1 MGKISIT
8 TALLDILKSL
18 NQPVITDYQLGVF
31 IFNLYQ
37 EGLYEDQVVN
47 KKITLPGMNEFHRA
61 TKTLLDQGI
70 LSDFVKIPSTYSIF
84 GKNISD
90 EEEVVCSVDPFSY
103 ISHLSAM
110 EFHGLT
116 DRISRT
122 IIYSSP
128 APNDWRMAAKIKMA
142 KDFKNNSVN
151 MPSLTLKQIR
161 KFGKKNIN
169 RVSNKHLGAYINI
182 HDKMLRVSSIG
193 RTFLDMLRRPD
204 LCGGIH
210 NCLDVFQQHGS
221 QYLKLII
228 DEITQHGNSIEKVRA
243 GYILEE
249 YCNIKNHVLDNAL
262 EEWVKHA
269 QRGGSRKLDP
279 NNEYWPVFSE
289 KWCLSIN
296 TEL

>member
-1 MGKISIT
+1 
-8 TALLDILKSL
+8 
-18 NQPVITDYQLGVF
+18 
-31 IFNLYQ
+31 
-37 EGLYEDQVVN
+37 
-47 KKITLPGMNEFHRA
+47 
-61 TKTLLDQGI
+61 
-70 LSDFVKIPSTYSIF
+70 
-84 GKNISD
+84 
-90 EEEVVCSVDPFSY
+90 
-103 ISHLSAM
+103 
-110 EFHGLT
+110 
-116 DRISRT
+116 
-122 IIYSSP
+122 
-128 APNDWRMAAKIKMA
+128 
-142 KDFKNNSVN
+142 
-151 MPSLTLKQIR
+151 
-161 KFGKKNIN
+161 
-169 RVSNKHLGAYINI
+169 
-182 HDKMLRVSSIG
+182 MLRVSSIG

-210 NCLDVFQQHGS
+210 NCLDVFQQHGP

-279 NNEYWPVFSE
+279 NNEYWPFFSE